1 MISAEILLLQGGAVV
16 KKFTKFVLGI
26 GLVIL
31 LISILSTHKPSKVA
45 TTCEDLQSE
54 IIELSK
60 ENRNPFSAKIL
71 KLYDIKEVPS
81 EEYVLHCR
89 ATAKWN
95 RGDSSSVSFYIEED
109 KDGDRFIGYKAQ

>member
-1 MISAEILLLQGGAVV
+1 M
-16 KKFTKFVLGI
+16 KKFAKLVLGA

-31 LISILSTHKPSKVA
+31 LISSLQNYNPSKA
-45 TTCEDLQSE
+45 RETCEDLQSD

-81 EEYVLHCR
+81 EKYVLHCE

-95 RGDSSSVSFYIEED
+95 RGDNSSVSFYVEED
-109 KDGDRFIGYKAQ
+109 EDGDRFIGYKAQ